1 MEKRLETKQMKL
13 TKQTLKQIIKEELD
27 AMLHEEA
34 EAVPELMIR
43 SSNSGEK
50 RFWLKLGSK
59 YYQLNPDMYKEIQSA
74 GKIPIGMSV
83 EEREVTNADR
93 IEQLR
98 TQDGSFK
105 SVRQ

>member
-1 MEKRLETKQMKL
+1 MKL

-27 AMLHEEA
+27 TMLREEA

-43 SSNSGEK
+43 SNNGGEK

-59 YYQLNPDMYKEIQSA
+59 YYQLNLDMYKEIQSA
-74 GKIPIGMSV
+74 GEIPASIWLSV